1 MAEGQNWARDL
12 METPSNYKYPELLAE
27 KVAQHFMSF
36 GNVDVVVRYFFIYI
50 ILFAFYGERLEYWQ
64 KFII

>member
-36 GNVDVVVRYFFIYI
+36 GNVDVVVRFLYFLLI
-50 ILFAFYGERLEYWQ
+50 
-64 KFII
+64 

>member
-27 KVAQHFMSF
+27 KVAQHFKSL
-36 GNVDVVVRYFFIYI
+36 GNIDVIVRFSLFIYLNIFFFIVKVEE
-50 ILFAFYGERLEYWQ
+50 FQ
-64 KFII
+64 TM